1 MFGERIVWCLLMR
14 ALILTVAAALLL
26 YGASLFSRDRESP
39 RWARV
44 ADSARQE
51 DEPARFESL
60 TALVKSVDDMSTG
73 SVEVRERP
81 ATPPPAAPEYAL
93 QSATAAPVRVEKR
106 LTPKRNNAAKS
117 NSDRSQGQR
126 RQAATAAQ
134 AASIEEVADA
144 PSPSERGSQRA
155 TPIEYSLADR
165 GN

>member
-1 MFGERIVWCLLMR
+1 MR

-51 DEPARFESL
+51 DQPARFESL
-60 TALVKSVDDMSTG
+60 TDLVKSVDDMSTG
-73 SVEVRERP
+73 SVELRERP

-93 QSATAAPVRVEKR
+93 QSTTAAPVRVEKR
-106 LTPKRNNAAKS
+106 LTPKRTNAANS
-117 NSDRSQGQR
+117 NSGRWQGQR
-126 RQAATAAQ
+126 RQVARAAQ
-134 AASIEEVADA
+134 APSSEEMAGA
-144 PSPSERGSQRA
+144 PSSSERGSQTA